1 MMTDELTGRL
11 AKALGSAYALG
22 PEIGRGGMGV
32 VYRATDTRLR
42 RDVAIKVL
50 PPDLSYRRELRER
63 FVREAQLAGGLNH
76 PNIVPI
82 YDVGEGEGLVW
93 YVMAFV
99 EGESVRMRVEREG
112 PFTAAQT
119 RRIIREVAW
128 ALGYA
133 HARGIIHRDIKPDN
147 ILLER
152 GTGRAIV
159 TDFGIA
165 KIVESDTAAG
175 GAPATAPGLILGSLM
190 YMAPE
195 QAIGEGEIDGRIDIY
210 ALGLTG
216 YSMLAGHPPFDKP
229 TVFTVAT
236 RIARGVTPDWE
247 AIEQPLEPTLRSL
260 LEKCVSADP
269 DGRWQSAEAI
279 LEALGPQAIAPRP
292 MPPSIRRL
300 VRDSMLVPTLGLIVL
315 VTDIVTDNP
324 SLGEFIGWLALI
336 LMVNFGITLRAFERR
351 GFGWPDLRDALEMEF
366 ARQAEELE
374 VTGALKDRFSAV
386 VYLATFAGL
395 AVSFVKGAL
404 ILGLEPVL
412 PIAAAMVLAGAV
424 AAAPLA
430 WIQVKIYTFFGRLL
444 LKLLPSLPR
453 PEGERRFSRFA
464 DKLLTRLFR
473 PLGAATADLEAL
485 PATASSWSASEVGAA
500 RRSTRSIDHVFEE
513 LPLELQQAA
522 QPARRVAREL
532 TLAIDEI
539 RRERGELE
547 RTRDRDIEAL
557 NATSHN
563 VSLAL
568 KRLRDTVQDLSSGG
582 GPTDELETA
591 LAQAAKILRR
601 TSEYR
606 PAERLAARRG
616 GAMAAS
622 DTADIAR
629 LADSVTQQWELRD
642 ELTSEWPDAA
652 PLLHTFAG
660 RIEAFERSRVHAQ
673 HPTDSPETASV
684 SECEHVLRAL
694 MDAVQRYDDGERQS
708 RDDIERLL
716 SRIDQLEKGV
726 DVALGARG
734 ALGVASE
741 ESGTPVADHRPSS
754 PPGAC

>member
-1 MMTDELTGRL
+1 MMADELTGRL

-50 PPDLSYRRELRER
+50 PPDLSYRRDLRER

-147 ILLER
+147 VLLER

-165 KIVESDTAAG
+165 KIAEGDTPAG
-175 GAPATAPGLILGSLM
+175 GASATAPGMILGSLM

-216 YSMLAGHPPFDKP
+216 YHMLAGHPPFDRP
-229 TVFTVAT
+229 TVFSVAT
-236 RIARGVTPDWE
+236 RIAKGVTPDWD
-247 AIEQPLEPTLRSL
+247 AIPQPLEPTLRSL

-269 DGRWQSAEAI
+269 DDRWQSAEAI
-279 LEALGPQAIAPRP
+279 LE
-292 MPPSIRRL
+292 
-300 VRDSMLVPTLGLIVL
+300 

-324 SLGEFIGWLALI
+324 TLGEFIGWLALI
-336 LMVNFGITLRAFERR
+336 LMVNFGVTLRAFERR

-395 AVSFVKGAL
+395 AVSFVRGAL

-412 PIAAAMVLAGAV
+412 PITAALVLAGAV

-430 WIQVKIYTFFGRLL
+430 WIQVKVYTFFGRLL

-453 PEGERRFSRFA
+453 PEGERRFSRLA
-464 DKLLTRLFR
+464 DKLLTKLFR
-473 PLGAATADLEAL
+473 PLGAATADLEVL
-485 PATASSWSASEVGAA
+485 PGTASSWSASEVGAA

-522 QPARRVAREL
+522 QPVRRVARKL
-532 TLAIDEI
+532 TSVIDEI

-547 RTRDRDIEAL
+547 RARDRDVEAL
-557 NATSHN
+557 SATSHN

-568 KRLRDTVQDLSSGG
+568 QRLRDAVQNLASGAG
-582 GPTDELETA
+582 QTDELETA
-591 LAQAAKILRR
+591 LTQAAKVLRR

-606 PAERLAARRG
+606 TAERVAARRG
-616 GAMAAS
+616 GAVAAS
-622 DTADIAR
+622 DRADLAR
-629 LADSVTQQWELRD
+629 LVDSVTHQWELRD
-642 ELTSEWPDAA
+642 ELTSAWPDAA

-660 RIEAFERSRVHAQ
+660 RIGALERSRVDDQ
-673 HPTDSPETASV
+673 HPADSPDETASV

-694 MDAVQRYDDGERQS
+694 IDAVQRYDDGERQS
-708 RDDIERLL
+708 RDEIERLL

-726 DVALGARG
+726 DVALRARG

-741 ESGTPVADHRPSS
+741 ESETPVADHGRSS
-754 PPGAC
+754 PPGTS